1 MCGFFGLEDVLHKE
15 EEFAC
20 TAYKEVFWVS
30 VGGWEPCE
38 LVFRTKGMGG
48 HLAGS
53 LDQSQ
58 ALMNCLLEV

>member
-20 TAYKEVFWVS
+20 TAYKELL
-30 VGGWEPCE
+30 GIGWR
-38 LVFRTKGMGG
+38 LGALRIGFRTKGIGW
-48 HLAGS
+48 HLAIS

-58 ALMNCLLEV
+58 V